1 MGEIIM
7 LRAVMETLKVIV
19 LVLVIGVKEE
29 TVNELYVAE

>member
-1 MGEIIM
+1 M
-7 LRAVMETLKVIV
+7 LRSVMEILKVIV

>member
-1 MGEIIM
+1 M
-7 LRAVMETLKVIV
+7 LRAVMEILKVIV

>member
-7 LRAVMETLKVIV
+7 LRAVMKILKVIV

>member
-1 MGEIIM
+1 M
-7 LRAVMETLKVIV
+7 LRAVMEIIKVIV

>member
-1 MGEIIM
+1 MIT
-7 LRAVMETLKVIV
+7 LRAVMEILKVIV

>member
-7 LRAVMETLKVIV
+7 RRAVMEILKVIV

>member
-1 MGEIIM
+1 M
-7 LRAVMETLKVIV
+7 LRAVMKILKVIV

>member
-1 MGEIIM
+1 M